1 MDEKWMQNIV
11 EEYSRLKTEYVGE
24 IKISLVPNWQSVIV
38 ETIGEIGRSIVL
50 TEYKVDGKTF
60 WAGYSTRSNTVF
72 LSVR

>member
-11 EEYSRLKTEYVGE
+11 EEYSRLKNEYVGE
-24 IKISLVPNWQSVIV
+24 IKISLVPNWQSVTV